1 MPKKNKELED
11 RLQTIEYL
19 LAGILLKR
27 EPNIKE
33 VAKIIGCSDNILSAL
48 YPGKKKIK
56 NGKKDSENP
65 VVSDTKSNKENV
77 KGIQE

>member
-1 MPKKNKELED
+1 MLH
-11 RLQTIEYL
+11 
-19 LAGILLKR
+19 
-27 EPNIKE
+27 
-33 VAKIIGCSDNILSAL
+33 KIL